1 MKTIIAIVGLPG
13 AGKSE
18 ASDYFKEKNIPVI
31 RFGAI
36 TDKALEVK
44 GQPETQ
50 EYEKDFRENLR
61 KEFGMAAFAIKNE
74 SRINEALEDSDIVV
88 LDGLR
93 SWEEYEYLKSKLTK
107 LLLLAIYASP
117 LIRHQRLKVRKLR
130 HLSIQESINRDI
142 AEIIN
147 LNMAPPIALADYLI
161 KNETSLE
168 DFRRELNNF
177 LKKIT

>member
-18 ASDYFKEKNIPVI
+18 ASDYFREKNIPVI

-36 TDKALEVK
+36 TDEALDAK
-44 GQPETQ
+44 GLPQTQ

-61 KEFGMAAFAIKNE
+61 KEFGMAAFAVKNE
-74 SRINEALEDSDIVV
+74 PKITEALKNSEVVV

-93 SWEEYEYLKSKLTK
+93 SWEEYEYLKSKMQGLM
-107 LLLLAIYASP
+107 LLAVFASP
-117 LIRHQRLKVRKLR
+117 VIRHQRLKIRKERSLTFEEA
-130 HLSIQESINRDI
+130 IKRDV

-147 LNMAPPIALADYLI
+147 LHMAPPIALADYLI
-161 KNETSLE
+161 INETSKE
-168 DFRRELNNF
+168 DFHQHLGDFLN
-177 LKKIT
+177 KIK